1 MLRRCAERTMQAMVK
16 AVFTRLRQLP
26 TSAEE
31 DMASN
36 ALSRS
41 GSSADLVDADRQNGS
56 GPRMTAPDPSSID
69 VPAAASASN
78 DPPRR
83 DSQAGEAQQAE
94 LEQGG
99 ESDGPLSCSHLS
111 EPACAHLS
119 D

>member
-1 MLRRCAERTMQAMVK
+1 MQAMVT

-26 TSAEE
+26 TSSEE

-36 ALSRS
+36 ALSRN
-41 GSSADLVDADRQNGS
+41 GSSANLAEADRQNGP
-56 GPRMTAPDPSSID
+56 GPRMTAPDPSSFD
-69 VPAAASASN
+69 VPAAASGSN

-99 ESDGPLSCSHLS
+99 ESDGSLLVSFSHLS
-111 EPACAHLS
+111 DSARAHNS